1 MCPNAN
7 IECQK
12 AIAISNFILHLINIG
27 MHIYYYCLATE
38 RGIILCII
46 GILLL
51 VLSLYNYLLLCGF
64 KQEVNKVRIYIWK
77 ICCMV
82 ELLFLVGTGFA
93 EIILIVLYKK
103 YLYIDISNWYLF
115 PLCVC
120 ATLDVLGH
128 ILFLVLMCCCTQ
140 NLQTGNRNIFESPE
154 NQISTNKSPPA
165 VKKVTWEDARET
177 SPKNNRKR
185 GKIPQSNK
193 FMNKRFRYDIQNNLF
208 IYKK

>member
-12 AIAISNFILHLINIG
+12 AIAINNFILHLINIG

-64 KQEVNKVRIYIWK
+64 KQGANQLCIYIWK

-128 ILFLVLMCCCTQ
+128 ILFLVLMCCCTK
-140 NLQTGNRNIFESPE
+140 NLQTVNKNIFESPE
-154 NQISTNKSPPA
+154 NQISTHKSPPT
-165 VKKVTWEDARET
+165 VKKVTWEDACEA

-193 FMNKRFRYDIQNNLF
+193 FMNKRFKY
-208 IYKK
+208 

>member
-12 AIAISNFILHLINIG
+12 AIAISNFILHVINIG

-38 RGIILCII
+38 SGIILCII

-51 VLSLYNYLLLCGF
+51 VLSLYNYLLLSGF
-64 KQEVNKVRIYIWK
+64 KQEVNQIRIYIWK

-103 YLYIDISNWYLF
+103 YLYLDISNWYLF

-128 ILFLVLMCCCTQ
+128 ILFLVIMSYRIE
-140 NLQTGNRNIFESPE
+140 NLQTDNRNMFKSPE
-154 NQISTNKSPPA
+154 DKISSHKSPPT
-165 VKKVTWEDARET
+165 VKKVTWEDVGET

-185 GKIPQSNK
+185 GKTSQ
-193 FMNKRFRYDIQNNLF
+193 
-208 IYKK
+208 YKILK